1 MGNINLKELSAAQ
14 RAQLIEQ
21 LKEQNKAEEERQ
33 RKEREAYK
41 TLASECVDT
50 CFGKIRDISESLARS
65 KQEIV
70 EAFRAVIDIK
80 DSVYGVKE
88 GRQSHTFINHECTR
102 RIKIGYNVLDVYDD
116 TAATGEAIIKEYLQG
131 VAKASQD
138 AKVTADMCLELLSRD
153 SKGNLKPQSIMRLR
167 KHAIESGNAR
177 FLEGV
182 DIIMAAHSVTF
193 SKQYLKAEEKDS
205 SGQWRAVPLGMTEA

>member
-1 MGNINLKELSAAQ
+1 MENIKLNELSAEQ

-21 LKEQNKAEEERQ
+21 LKEQNRAEEERQ
-33 RKEREAYK
+33 KREREAYK
-41 TLASECVDT
+41 DLAAECVDA
-50 CFGKIRDISESLARS
+50 CFGKIREISEGLARS

-70 EAFRAVIDIK
+70 EAFQAAIDVK
-80 DSVYGVKE
+80 DNVYGVKE
-88 GRQSHTFINHECTR
+88 GRQSHTFINKECTR

-116 TAATGEAIIKEYLQG
+116 TAATGEAIVKEYLQG

-138 AKVTADMCLELLSRD
+138 AKVAADMCLELLSRD

-167 KHAIESGNAR
+167 KHAVESGNAR

-182 DIIMAAHSVTF
+182 EIIMAAHSVTF
-193 SKQYLKAEEKDS
+193 SKQYIKAEEKDA
-205 SGQWRAVPLGMTEA
+205 SGQWRAIPLGMTEA